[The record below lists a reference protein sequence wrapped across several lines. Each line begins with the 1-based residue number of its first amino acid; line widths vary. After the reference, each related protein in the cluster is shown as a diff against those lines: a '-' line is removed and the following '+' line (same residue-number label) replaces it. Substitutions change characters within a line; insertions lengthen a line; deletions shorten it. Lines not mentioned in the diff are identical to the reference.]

1 MEEITR
7 QQVPRWNAALAQKQ
21 LAAIAMLRGGH
32 NFKAVIC
39 CLSLSVTF
47 LMASSLVAW
56 SSCDDFTTDRY
67 SFVYPNSLVF
77 CVAGSFVLTSIALG
91 AWIPAANTLA
101 PAFGGYDGGQPGAS
115 LYLVVSSIV
124 LMVCVFGSELWM
136 RRGRAREEQ
145 RERERAREEQRE
157 RDERERRET
166 EQRAHELIIGQLFE
180 DGPPRE
186 VCDKPKDSS
195 SSASAA
201 PAEDAPLDTD
211 PQLQTSLALTDEE
224 KAEAAVF
231 AMDPSEKSVIC
242 ARLPPG
248 RWEAMTW
255 VERLACLKS
264 GGASAA
270 SSASAELVI
279 DSIDPTADTEEEK
292 ARKNVLAIPVAVRM
306 PLAKHPNWGAM
317 TWIERL
323 QLLNET
329 MPSGGKEG
337 AGMGTDMSDAL
348 QQAWTAQANAGTPAG
363 AYRNATPIYS
373 QAGMA

>member
-1 MEEITR
+1 MPTRRQGREYQAQLTNLVYGRPGERVTEMEEITR

-47 LMASSLVAW
+47 LMASSLVAA
-56 SSCDDFTTDRY
+56 SSAEDFTTDRY

-77 CVAGSFVLTSIALG
+77 YVAGPFVLTSIALG
-91 AWIPAANTLA
+91 AWIHAANTLA

-211 PQLQTSLALTDEE
+211 PQLQTSPALTDEEKAEAAVFAMDPRETDEE

-248 RWEAMTW
+248 RWGAMTW
-255 VERLACLKS
+255 VERLVCLKS

-270 SSASAELVI
+270 SSASAELAI
-279 DSIDPTADTEEEK
+279 DSIDPT
-292 ARKNVLAIPVAVRM
+292 
-306 PLAKHPNWGAM
+306 
-317 TWIERL
+317 
-323 QLLNET
+323 
-329 MPSGGKEG
+329 
-337 AGMGTDMSDAL
+337 AL

>member
-231 AMDPSEKSVIC
+231 AMDPSEKSVI
-242 ARLPPG
+242 
-248 RWEAMTW
+248 WEAMTW
-255 VERLACLKS
+255 VERLVCLKS

-270 SSASAELVI
+270 SSASAELAI

>member
-211 PQLQTSLALTDEE
+211 PQLQTSPALTDEE
-224 KAEAAVF
+224 KAEAADAVTSLASLASDAVTHVTPVTASLASVFAMDPRETDEEKAKAAVF

-248 RWEAMTW
+248 RWGAMTW
-255 VERLACLKS
+255 VERLVCLKS

-270 SSASAELVI
+270 SSASAELAI
-279 DSIDPTADTEEEK
+279 DSIDPT
-292 ARKNVLAIPVAVRM
+292 
-306 PLAKHPNWGAM
+306 
-317 TWIERL
+317 
-323 QLLNET
+323 
-329 MPSGGKEG
+329 
-337 AGMGTDMSDAL
+337 AL